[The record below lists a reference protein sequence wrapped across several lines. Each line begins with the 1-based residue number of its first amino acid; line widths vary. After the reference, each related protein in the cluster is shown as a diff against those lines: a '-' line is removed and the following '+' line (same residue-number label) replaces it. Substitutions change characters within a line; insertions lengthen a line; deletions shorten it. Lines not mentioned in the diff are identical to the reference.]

1 MASIRELKSVIIG
14 LLAFAAAEEQMLL
27 AGAPAGEPGHPQD
40 WAAVPLVAHTT
51 EFKRQQVQRLQAIRL
66 GQVPPE
72 FGEVDHASAELY
84 RGYAARPADAVAADS
99 RAVTGELIAGVNAA
113 SADDLLD
120 PSRHPWLR
128 GRQLWLQVIVRGF
141 WHPAGHLGEYYLGHG
156 RPDRAVALAAHGVTT
171 AGYLAAPDP
180 ARGMA
185 SYNLACALARAGRL
199 DQAAEA
205 LREAVTLNPDVRA
218 NARRDPDL
226 AAVRDSG
233 RLEASLAPGA

>member
-1 MASIRELKSVIIG
+1 MLNAAPLKSVIIG
-14 LLAFAAAEEQMLL
+14 LLGFAAAEEQMLL
-27 AGAPAGEPGHPQD
+27 AAAPAAEPGSPQC

-51 EFKRQQVQRLQAIRL
+51 EFKRQQVQRLQAIQR
-66 GQVPPE
+66 GGVPPE
-72 FGEVDHASAELY
+72 FGEIDHASGELY
-84 RGYAARPADAVAADS
+84 RGYAARPAEAVAADS
-99 RAVTGELIAGVNAA
+99 RAVTGELVAGVHAA
-113 SADDLLD
+113 GADDLRD

-156 RPDRAVALAAHGVTT
+156 QPDRAIALAAHGVVT
-171 AGYLAAPDP
+171 AGYLGAPDP

-185 SYNLACALARAGRL
+185 SYSLACALARAGRL
-199 DQAAEA
+199 DQASAA
-205 LREAVTLNPDVRA
+205 LREAVTLNPDVRV

-233 RLEASLAPGA
+233 RLEALLAP